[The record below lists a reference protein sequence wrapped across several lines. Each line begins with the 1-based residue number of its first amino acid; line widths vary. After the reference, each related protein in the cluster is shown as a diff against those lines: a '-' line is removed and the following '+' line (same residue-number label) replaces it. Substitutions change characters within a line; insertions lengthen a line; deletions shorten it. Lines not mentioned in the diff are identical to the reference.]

1 MGNVGKAVVRLS
13 PERPPRFFLRS
24 STSAEL
30 LPLSRSSGMA
40 CGAPGCVEGSMTI
53 ERVRWA
59 ALLRQDVR
67 LLTATGGVQRTHI
80 RAGQHQGIQVLI
92 AKDLMHHRLGIIDM
106 VQSQSVSEFMSQD
119 EDEIV

>member
-1 MGNVGKAVVRLS
+1 
-13 PERPPRFFLRS
+13 
-24 STSAEL
+24 
-30 LPLSRSSGMA
+30 
-40 CGAPGCVEGSMTI
+40 MTI
-53 ERVRWA
+53 ERIRWA